1 MEVVVKEEL
10 EKPEDL
16 APFDCIV
23 TRIKKE
29 IEEDFAIN
37 EALLYDED
45 TSGAEEESENGLHV
59 KREAGLLGGEDGSL
73 GSLETKAK
81 MKIELFNTENIIK
94 LEEGTVELD
103 TRSLRTDIS
112 CQSESSF
119 SSVIPTGKDL
129 AELLSKISPVPTLV
143 EKQMGPSKKR
153 ENKKTK
159 MCSRSPA
166 RNNRYWWKPKSRRWL
181 FMKRAEDLRGK
192 IKGRWTA
199 LDSIPRRKDQVNR
212 SFLSEEGSEGTPSGT
227 FRRLDGENSRHRG
240 WQNKDLSS
248 RLDTKGRARM
258 NGKRSPSENGGRIR
272 RTGSSSIRMALE
284 DKSKT
289 PGGKKGPQRRDA
301 GRKDSAKKDTKESHT
316 RSKERRPRVDGSRQ
330 KGKLTQDVQAS
341 PRAILSTAA
350 RGTLEPT
357 TLTLDTSLGRLT
369 QHPLVPNVFILNP

>member
-1 MEVVVKEEL
+1 
-10 EKPEDL
+10 
-16 APFDCIV
+16 
-23 TRIKKE
+23 
-29 IEEDFAIN
+29 
-37 EALLYDED
+37 
-45 TSGAEEESENGLHV
+45 
-59 KREAGLLGGEDGSL
+59 
-73 GSLETKAK
+73 
-81 MKIELFNTENIIK
+81 
-94 LEEGTVELD
+94 
-103 TRSLRTDIS
+103 
-112 CQSESSF
+112 
-119 SSVIPTGKDL
+119 
-129 AELLSKISPVPTLV
+129 
-143 EKQMGPSKKR
+143 
-153 ENKKTK
+153 
-159 MCSRSPA
+159 
-166 RNNRYWWKPKSRRWL
+166 
-181 FMKRAEDLRGK
+181 MKRAEDLRGK

-330 KGKLTQDVQAS
+330 RGKLTQDVQAS